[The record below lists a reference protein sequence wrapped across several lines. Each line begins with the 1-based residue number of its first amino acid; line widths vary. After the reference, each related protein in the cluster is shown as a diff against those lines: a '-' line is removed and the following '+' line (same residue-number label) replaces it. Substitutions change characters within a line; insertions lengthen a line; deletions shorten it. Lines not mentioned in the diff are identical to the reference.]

1 MTNKQYQSEDI
12 ETLLIQKEFSE
23 LLPEEKDFVL
33 SHLESETEYTRM
45 RNLLFQ
51 LIEMDSN
58 DIPNGPDE
66 NVKKNLDTLFNDS
79 SKKRTLWQS
88 IPFWSISGIAAVFV
102 IGFFYFR
109 NPKPSIEHV
118 AFADNNTKKET
129 STENPT
135 KLENQSIKQPEI
147 DQVQFVTPDIMQE
160 IIQDEVSES
169 EQIDNASVA
178 DVPLESAPS
187 ILEKSNFD
195 QVNSNL
201 SRTPV
206 VANDAEQAYG
216 RDETTT
222 IHEESIDITQNY
234 PGGTS
239 ALTTE
244 IHQILKNNFLRRP
257 ETQEVKK
264 PGSIPLTK
272 VIFKISVD
280 VNGNVSLVEVV
291 KSSNKNPEQL
301 NIWCESLKRNLKKF
315 ATKNTPSAQ
324 SFYFPV
330 NLELH

>member
-66 NVKKNLDTLFNDS
+66 SVKKNLDTLFNDS

>member
-1 MTNKQYQSEDI
+1 MANKQYQSEDI

-23 LLPEEKDFVL
+23 LLPEEKNFVL
-33 SHLESETEYTRM
+33 SHLEDEAEYTRM

-58 DIPNGPDE
+58 DVPDGPDE
-66 NVKKNLDTLFNDS
+66 RIKKNLDNLFNES
-79 SKKRTLWQS
+79 SKKRTLWSS
-88 IPFWSISGIAAVFV
+88 IPFWSISGIAAVLV
-102 IGFFYFR
+102 LGFFYFR
-109 NPKPSIEHV
+109 NTQPVTDQV
-118 AFADNNTKKET
+118 AFADNNIKKET
-129 STENPT
+129 PTENPT
-135 KLENQSIKQPEI
+135 KPENQSIKQPEL
-147 DQVQFVTPDIMQE
+147 DQVQFVTPDVMQE
-160 IIQDEVSES
+160 IIQDEISES
-169 EQIDNASVA
+169 EQLDNPSVA

-206 VANDAEQAYG
+206 IANDAEQAYG

-222 IHEESIDITQNY
+222 LHEQSIDITQNY

-244 IHQILKNNFLRRP
+244 IHQIIKNNFIRRP

-291 KSSNKNPEQL
+291 KSSNRNPEQL
-301 NIWCESLKRNLKKF
+301 SLWCESIKSNLKKF
-315 ATKNTPSAQ
+315 ATKNPPSAH

-330 NLELH
+330 NLELY